1 MKLIHM
7 IASSLLALVA
17 CGATAKEPAAHQ
29 HGVAKLQV
37 AVDGKMI
44 EISLESP
51 LDNFVGFERG
61 PRNDKERQ
69 AVRAMALRF
78 HDAASLFVPTPEAAC
93 TPRETELSSAVI
105 DPGLLAAGPSPAPER
120 KPVPA
125 PAAATASGGHADL
138 DATMRFQCDNVA
150 ALKGLDVRLFKA
162 FSGLRRIDAS
172 VVSSRGQRGA
182 KLTAGQSVLT
192 W

>member
-7 IASSLLALVA
+7 IGSSLLALMA

-37 AVDGKMI
+37 SVEGKMI

-51 LDNFVGFERG
+51 LDNLVGFERG

-78 HDAASLFVPTPEAAC
+78 HNAASLFVPTPEAAC

-105 DPGLLAAGPSPAPER
+105 DPGLLAAGPSPVPER
-120 KPVPA
+120 KPAPA
-125 PAAATASGGHADL
+125 PAAASGEHADL

-150 ALKGLDVRLFKA
+150 ALKGLDVRLFKT

-182 KLTAGQSVLT
+182 KLTAGQSMLT